1 MRQLRKT
8 LQSLLAARHEA
19 VKLEDRFFKQMGRV
33 AATMMNGVKA
43 PSRTAKRGGV
53 LRRNLKCPK
62 CSRRFARPLHL
73 GRHLSATHG
82 RRRKSNIVR

>member
-8 LQSLLAARHEA
+8 LQSLIATRHKAAR
-19 VKLEDRFFKQMGRV
+19 LEDRFFTQISRLASMMPDGTKT
-33 AATMMNGVKA
+33 ATRAGK
-43 PSRTAKRGGV
+43 RTS
-53 LRRNLKCPK
+53 LRRTLKCPK

-82 RRRKSNIVR
+82 RKRKRAA

>member
-19 VKLEDRFFKQMGRV
+19 VKLEDRFFKQMSRLASTV
-33 AATMMNGVKA
+33 MNGTKA
-43 PSRTAKRGGV
+43 PSRTAKRTA
-53 LRRNLKCPK
+53 LRRTLKCPK

-82 RRRKSNIVR
+82 RRRKKAA